1 MITVDAFSTQANKQ
15 NGTEYNF
22 RDEDEIR
29 RFVYYTLQGNPV
41 GHPIYAGCRGFRHRV
56 YDPSGIADE
65 IIYIQSL
72 YNKLSGLRIRGLI
85 LTISKEELFIA
96 IAPLQISIIAERF
109 SDYIFLSGF
118 QTAYG
123 VFDRGECYEIFYAI
137 NTVSYVNGAK
147 FHQNHTDIL
156 ADEQLCAETVVADV
170 TGKALDVR
178 FDFESLE
185 YA

>member
-1 MITVDAFSTQANKQ
+1 MITIDAFSTQASKQ
-15 NGTEYNF
+15 GRTEYNF
-22 RDEDEIR
+22 RDEDDIR
-29 RFVYYTLQGNPV
+29 RFVYYTLKGNAAR
-41 GHPIYAGCRGFRHRV
+41 HPIYAGSRGFRHTV

-72 YNKLSGLRIRGLI
+72 YNKESGLRIRGLI
-85 LTISKEELFIA
+85 LTISKKELFPEV
-96 IAPLQISIIAERF
+96 APQQVSIIAERF

-118 QTAYG
+118 QTTYG
-123 VFDRGECYEIFYAI
+123 VFDQGECYEIYYAI
-137 NTVSYVNGAK
+137 NTVSYVNGVK

-170 TGKALDVR
+170 TGRAIDVR
-178 FDFESLE
+178 FDFDSLE